1 MGTSAVLPERRR
13 QKKTFYV
20 NGACDRRRCTRGEYS
35 PQFITSKM
43 ADVVDVEDDGDVLA
57 RFFKF
62 AGGTSQVH
70 WPPLRCTWDEKSRQ
84 PATATQV
91 IAGRSTAYENRGS
104 TCKLCVGSS

>member
-1 MGTSAVLPERRR
+1 MV
-13 QKKTFYV
+13 
-20 NGACDRRRCTRGEYS
+20 
-35 PQFITSKM
+35 
-43 ADVVDVEDDGDVLA
+43 DVVEVEDDADVLA

-62 AGGTSQVH
+62 TEGYVPGTLE
-70 WPPLRCTWDEKSRQ
+70 PPLQCTWDEKSRQ